1 MVDLTSSSGLPIEL
15 DLKNNELHFGDGII
29 VWTTKKRL
37 AREMKKVLLDN
48 PSIPDDTCLYFMY
61 DGVCRE
67 SDKELISGKGLRY
80 DLTLICPGK
89 LGREFVKTAGH
100 YHSISEDGVLSY
112 PELYEVLYGEVHFI
126 LQKLGTTE
134 GGIADLLLIRAGRG
148 ERVMVPPNYGHVA
161 INPLS
166 EPLVLA
172 NWIADDCKPDY
183 EAIAGFGGAAL
194 FEIEE
199 EGEVN
204 FIQNKNYI
212 SVPSLREVK
221 IPSTS
226 PLQFNDIPLLYEI
239 LVKRPDALDCLWS
252 PRIAIEE
259 FEDYIKRKIK
269 KI

>member
-1 MVDLTSSSGLPIEL
+1 MVDLTSPSGLPIEL
-15 DLKNNELHFGDGII
+15 DLKNNELHFGDGIT

-37 AREMKKVLLDN
+37 VREMKKVLLDN
-48 PSIPDDTCLYFMY
+48 PSIPDDTCLYSMY

-67 SDKELISGKGLRY
+67 KDRDFITSKRLRY

-126 LQKLGTTE
+126 LQKLGSTE
-134 GGIADLLLIRAGRG
+134 GGIADILLIRAGRS

-172 NWIADDCKPDY
+172 NWIGDDCKPDY
-183 EAIAGFGGAAL
+183 EAITRFGGAAL

-199 EGEVN
+199 EGKVN

-221 IPSTS
+221 IDPLS
-226 PLQFNDIPLLYEI
+226 PFQFKDVSSLYE
-239 LVKRPDALDCLWS
+239 LLLQDPRALDCLKH
-252 PRIAIEE
+252 PYMAVAKLA
-259 FEDYIKRKIK
+259 DYIGTRIEA
-269 KI
+269 